1 MRLVINGEPY
11 KLKDWF
17 AEKENIPGIN
27 ATIERET
34 EKAYLLAFDADVS
47 KWFPKSVLTKMEIT
61 ENGTLDK
68 FIEVEQGGRY
78 IL

>member
-1 MRLVINGEPY
+1 MKLIINKEPY

-27 ATIERET
+27 AVIERET
-34 EKAYLLAFDADVS
+34 EKAYLLAFDNDVS

-61 ENGTLDK
+61 GNGTLDQ
-68 FIEVEQGGRY
+68 FIEVDEGGRY
-78 IL
+78 P